1 MIYVVFLRY
10 LDHNFDLHLNFKQ
23 LGNKI
28 TSTQGQE
35 WIESPCAYVSKTSA
49 HLYICISYKIL
60 KNKVPTCNF
69 SLKAFLFS

>member
-10 LDHNFDLHLNFKQ
+10 LDHNFDLQLNFKQ

-35 WIESPCAYVSKTSA
+35 WIESQK
-49 HLYICISYKIL
+49 HQLIYIF
-60 KNKVPTCNF
+60 V
-69 SLKAFLFS
+69 FLIRF